1 MHLIVTSTYF
11 THLVNMSSYLFYSA
25 VHAIPRVPLL
35 SPILIMSIILSLLLF
50 LTRLTSCFPMLLVSM
65 FSMPLDP
72 SSDFDQSHLISEMGQ
87 LIDFFLPQFL
97 EVTAILLRSCP
108 SIGEDT
114 EVQRIHKVYNRAGI
128 GYKAS
133 PSSRDHVSFLTS
145 AKGWDSQPLPTDTQ
159 AISKLPPVGCTG
171 QCPRPPHAWSLW
183 PFHPLPVRLQGQSC

>member
-25 VHAIPRVPLL
+25 VHTIPRVPFLF
-35 SPILIMSIILSLLLF
+35 PILIMSIILSLLLF

-65 FSMPLDP
+65 FSMPFDP

-87 LIDFFLPQFL
+87 LIDFFLHQFL
-97 EVTAILLRSCP
+97 EVTAILLRSYP

-145 AKGWDSQPLPTDTQ
+145 VKGWDSQPLPTDTH
-159 AISKLPPVGCTG
+159 ATSKLPPVGCTG
-171 QCPRPPHAWSLW
+171 QCPRPPQAWSLW
-183 PFHPLPVRLQGQSC
+183 PFQPLPVRLQGQSC